1 MNNNHLVYV
10 FGSSFLS
17 VRINM
22 CDIKMKLFSFSLL
35 CSMVSSIFSFNSKRV
50 VESQMQ
56 TRGKITST
64 QQNTQ
69 LSNTRKCENVKFM
82 LCKHLLAFL
91 FLSISPSVCT
101 FTSGF
106 IIYSLHTSQAL
117 GKKHTHKT
125 LEKQSQM
132 ATGRKNRNG
141 NVHSSTLKQ
150 SSVFELQFLLILCL
164 SLRCTILMCIR
175 KVSFLQCLPCQCSM
189 FSLEKKN
196 ISRS

>member
-35 CSMVSSIFSFNSKRV
+35 CSMVLRMFSFNSKRV

-56 TRGKITST
+56 TREKITST

-91 FLSISPSVCT
+91 FLSISPSFVCVCT

-150 SSVFELQFLLILCL
+150 SSVFELQFLL

-175 KVSFLQCLPCQCSM
+175 KVSFLQCLLCQCSM

>member
-1 MNNNHLVYV
+1 MLRLFVTEARVRPMNNNHLVYV

-35 CSMVSSIFSFNSKRV
+35 CSMVLRMFSFNSKRV

-56 TRGKITST
+56 TREKITST

-91 FLSISPSVCT
+91 FLSISPSFVCLYIYKR
-101 FTSGF
+101 FHHLLFAHITSIGQKT
-106 IIYSLHTSQAL
+106 HTQNIR
-117 GKKHTHKT
+117 KT
-125 LEKQSQM
+125 KP
-132 ATGRKNRNG
+132 NG
-141 NVHSSTLKQ
+141 NG
-150 SSVFELQFLLILCL
+150 
-164 SLRCTILMCIR
+164 
-175 KVSFLQCLPCQCSM
+175 
-189 FSLEKKN
+189 EKKPKWQCAFKH
-196 ISRS
+196 IEIVKCV